1 MMPHRADRRVR
12 RFVQEDARVS
22 ANQQRPPARQESK
35 EQEDARRRMHRD
47 VRFSQRHDFSLHCRI
62 ITAGSTLKPSC
73 RTSIT
78 HG

>member
-12 RFVQEDARVS
+12 RFMQEDARVS

-35 EQEDARRRMHRD
+35 EQENPRRRMHRD
-47 VRFSQRHDFSLHCRI
+47 IRFSQRHDFSLHCRI
-62 ITAGSTLKPSC
+62 ITAGSTLRPSC